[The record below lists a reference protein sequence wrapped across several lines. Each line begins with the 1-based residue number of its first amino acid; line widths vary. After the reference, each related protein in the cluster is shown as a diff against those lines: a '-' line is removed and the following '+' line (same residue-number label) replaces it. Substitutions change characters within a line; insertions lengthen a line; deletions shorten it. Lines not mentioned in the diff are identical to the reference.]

1 VPVES
6 SHALTVWLWEAMYSR
21 VGRWEASTPS
31 SQPMTVAE
39 GNVGGSCLSLAAT
52 SREEKRRAWL
62 LSACCLPT
70 CALREEKEKVKYWR
84 SQAIK

>member
-1 VPVES
+1 
-6 SHALTVWLWEAMYSR
+6 
-21 VGRWEASTPS
+21 
-31 SQPMTVAE
+31 MTVAE

-84 SQAIK
+84 SQTIK